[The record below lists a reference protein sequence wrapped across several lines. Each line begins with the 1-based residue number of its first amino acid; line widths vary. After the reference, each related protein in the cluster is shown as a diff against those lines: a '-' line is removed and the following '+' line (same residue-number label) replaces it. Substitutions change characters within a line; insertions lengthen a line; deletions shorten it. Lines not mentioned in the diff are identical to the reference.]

1 MAVINATSFLLAR
14 EETVLGHSSST
25 VVSLN
30 QNLPE
35 STTKDSEGWKEFIGG
50 LRSGSIR
57 VEGLCSYSDTLSFD
71 DLEEMVIT
79 RQSARF
85 YFRQPGD
92 ERIIISG
99 YGFIESASETAETET
114 VSSFDIEIKLTGT
127 YVITDVTEGLT
138 WEQIFTNWEDLALN
152 WENV

>member
-1 MAVINATSFLLAR
+1 MAVINATSFLLAKD
-14 EETVLGHSSST
+14 ETVLGHSSST

-35 STTKDSEGWKEFIGG
+35 STTKDSQGWKEFISG

-57 VEGLCSYSDTLSFD
+57 AEGLCSYDDSLSFE
-71 DLEEMVIT
+71 DLEAMLIT
-79 RQSARF
+79 RQLARF

-99 YGFIESASETAETET
+99 YGFIESITETAESET
-114 VSSFDIEIKLTGT
+114 VSSYEVDIKLTGA
-127 YVITDVTEGLT
+127 YVISDVTEGRT
-138 WEQIFTNWEDLALN
+138 WDQIFQNWEDIAQE
-152 WENV
+152 WQNV

>member
-1 MAVINATSFLLAR
+1 MAVINATSFLLAKD
-14 EETVLGHSSST
+14 ETVLGHSSST

-35 STTKDSEGWKEFIGG
+35 STTKDSQGWKEFISG

-57 VEGLCSYSDTLSFD
+57 AEGLCSYDDSLSFE
-71 DLEEMVIT
+71 DLEAMLIT

-99 YGFIESASETAETET
+99 YGFIESISETAESET
-114 VSSFDIEIKLTGT
+114 VSSYQVEIKLTGA
-127 YVITDVTEGLT
+127 YVISDVTEGRT
-138 WEQIFTNWEDLALN
+138 WDQIFQNWEDIALE
-152 WENV
+152 WQNV

>member
-1 MAVINATSFLLAR
+1 MAVINATSFLLAKD
-14 EETVLGHSSST
+14 ETVLGHSSST

-35 STTKDSEGWKEFIGG
+35 STTKDSQGWKEFISG

-57 VEGLCSYSDTLSFD
+57 AEGLCSYNDSLSFE
-71 DLEEMVIT
+71 DLEAMLIT

-99 YGFIESASETAETET
+99 YGFIESITETAESET
-114 VSSFDIEIKLTGT
+114 VSSYEVEIKLTGA
-127 YVITDVTEGLT
+127 YVISDVIEGRT
-138 WEQIFTNWEDLALN
+138 WDQIFQNWEDIAQE
-152 WENV
+152 WQNV

>member
-1 MAVINATSFLLAR
+1 MAVINATSFLLAKD
-14 EETVLGHSSST
+14 ETVLGHSSST

-35 STTKDSEGWKEFIGG
+35 STTKDSQGWKEFISG

-57 VEGLCSYSDTLSFD
+57 AEGLCSYDDSLSFE
-71 DLEEMVIT
+71 DLEAMLIT

-99 YGFIESASETAETET
+99 YGFIESITETAESET
-114 VSSFDIEIKLTGT
+114 VSSYEVEIKLTGA
-127 YVITDVTEGLT
+127 YVISDVTEGRM
-138 WEQIFTNWEDLALN
+138 WDQIFQNWEDIAQE
-152 WENV
+152 WQNV

>member
-1 MAVINATSFLLAR
+1 MAVINATSFLLAKD
-14 EETVLGHSSST
+14 ETVLGHSSST

-35 STTKDSEGWKEFIGG
+35 STTKDSQGWKEFISG

-57 VEGLCSYSDTLSFD
+57 AEGLCSYDDSLSFE
-71 DLEEMVIT
+71 DLEAMLIT

-99 YGFIESASETAETET
+99 YGFIESISETAESET
-114 VSSFDIEIKLTGT
+114 VSSYEVEIKLTGA
-127 YVITDVTEGLT
+127 YVISDVTEGRT
-138 WEQIFTNWEDLALN
+138 WDQIFQNWEDIAKE
-152 WENV
+152 WQNV